1 MNQDKANTKDKI
13 YQATL
18 ELLASGAE
26 ASQVTTRQ
34 IAAKAGVNLALVNY
48 YFHSKENLLSEV
60 VAKMMEQV
68 IDQAANG
75 SDCPE
80 NADNRL
86 KSILISTM
94 DAAFNH
100 INICRIAI
108 RMELKKG
115 CIDSCA
121 LVFPL
126 LNEIFKWHSK
136 AELDVVAL
144 QLMLPFH
151 HIFLE
156 PELYGR
162 LLDTDFF
169 DKRKRDQKIIEMI
182 DCVLAGS
189 SSVIQEEES

>member
-1 MNQDKANTKDKI
+1 MNQDKTNTKAKI

-48 YFHSKENLLSEV
+48 YYHSKENLLSEV

-68 IDQAANG
+68 IDQAAKG

-80 NADNRL
+80 NAENRL

-108 RMELKKG
+108 GMELKKG
-115 CIDSCA
+115 CVDSCA

-126 LNEIFKWHSK
+126 LDEIFKGYSK

-169 DKRKRDQKIIEMI
+169 DKRKRDQKINEMI

-189 SSVIQEEES
+189 SSEIQEEES

>member
-1 MNQDKANTKDKI
+1 MKQDKTNTKAKI

-34 IAAKAGVNLALVNY
+34 IAAKADVNLALVNY
-48 YFHSKENLLSEV
+48 YYHSKENLLSEV

-68 IDQAANG
+68 IDQTTKGDNY
-75 SDCPE
+75 PE
-80 NADNRL
+80 NAESSLR
-86 KSILISTM
+86 SILISTM
-94 DAAFNH
+94 DAAFMH

-115 CIDSCA
+115 CVDSCA
-121 LVFPL
+121 LVLPL
-126 LNEIFKWHSK
+126 LDEIFKGHSK

-151 HIFLE
+151 HVFLE

-169 DKRKRDQKIIEMI
+169 SKQKRDQKINEMI
-182 DCVLAGS
+182 NCVLAGS
-189 SSVIQEEES
+189 SRGIQEG